1 MWDMFGELA
10 VSGLGISA
18 DVCSQKLVRAP
29 SVCGVNGWG
38 GFVSL
43 ALSVRHKFCVMEK
56 FLC

>member
-1 MWDMFGELA
+1 MFGELA

-18 DVCSQKLVRAP
+18 DVCYQKLVRAP
-29 SVCGVNGWG
+29 SVWGVNGWG